1 MGKYMKTKFG
11 INIYQIRK
19 KDFKSAYVINDLKYA
34 LFPNDNAVSSSIIN
48 GWQYEPYMFEFLNK
62 NLIETTGR
70 EIVDI
75 GANNGSFAIDF
86 AHLVGDNGK
95 VYAFE
100 PQRLIYYQLCGNVF
114 MNGLDN
120 VYCYNHAIGSVVT
133 SISMENVDYHNI
145 GDVNFGNVKIDE
157 NSKWKKIDSHL
168 IPADKDYILEVPL
181 DQYSFTDIAFIKI
194 DVQGYELNV
203 INGAK
208 RTIENHRPYLFVE
221 FEDDLLQ
228 QAGTSEKELQE
239 KIESLGYVVKRFQEG
254 IPYSTTSGKCLDCVC
269 IPKEKF
275 EEFNHIIP

>member
-62 NLIETTGR
+62 NLIETNGKDV
-70 EIVDI
+70 IDI

-95 VYAFE
+95 VHSYE
-100 PQRLIYYQLCGNVF
+100 PQRLVYYQLCGNVF
-114 MNGLDN
+114 MNGLNN
-120 VYCYNHAIGSVVT
+120 VYCHNLAIGS
-133 SISMENVDYHNI
+133 SVDSVYI
-145 GDVNFGNVKIDE
+145 ESPDYFEKGAVNFGNVKVGKTGELVIQT
-157 NSKWKKIDSHL
+157 
-168 IPADKDYILEVPL
+168 PL
-181 DQYSFTDIAFIKI
+181 DAFENEYKDVVFIKI

-203 INGAK
+203 IKGA
-208 RTIENHRPYLFVE
+208 ENVIAKHRPYLFVE
-221 FEDDLLQ
+221 FEEDLLLE
-228 QAGTSEKELQE
+228 AGTSEKELQD

-275 EEFNHIIP
+275 EEFNHLIP